1 MLQIC
6 KIIYFQQLTRP
17 PQASNLGLRKFSKW
31 AKRTNRNKKWTAH
44 DTLVSMNR
52 SFLHP
57 ESEEEETRTPTS
69 QLTLPPQSSAS
80 TNSATSPARM
90 LVFILTTLSG
100 QGRIRTAEAAKQQ
113 IYSLPVLTTYLPT
126 LKMWYG
132 IFNHEKSLIS
142 EMRMQR
148 YNFFC
153 NLQTFWEI
161 YYKQTWMFV
170 ILTDIHRFISLISA
184 STH

>member
-1 MLQIC
+1 M
-6 KIIYFQQLTRP
+6 
-17 PQASNLGLRKFSKW
+17 S
-31 AKRTNRNKKWTAH
+31 KRTNRNKKWTAH

-126 LKMWYG
+126 LKMWYR
-132 IFNHEKSLIS
+132 IFLSREYLVLQ
-142 EMRMQR
+142 MRVQR

-161 YYKQTWMFV
+161 YYNLLWLFV
-170 ILTDIHRFISLISA
+170 ILPDNRRIISLLFA
-184 STH
+184 STRRNSWWCPLCPYPNARMYHNRTH